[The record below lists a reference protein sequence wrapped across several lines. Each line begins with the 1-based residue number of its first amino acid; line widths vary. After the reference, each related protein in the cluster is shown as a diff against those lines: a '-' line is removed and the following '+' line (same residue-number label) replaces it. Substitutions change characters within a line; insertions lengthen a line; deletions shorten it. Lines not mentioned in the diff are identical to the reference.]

1 MSVSLAR
8 TPRTGEVIDSTQVYS
23 LQNQNLVEVT

>member
-8 TPRTGEVIDSTQVYS
+8 TPRTGEVKDSTQVYS